1 MAEFTRDFDSVDD
14 IANSLLNFVFE
25 GSDIFEYRR
34 IIEKVSFADVV
45 ACLDDSFDDKCFALS
60 VIKN

>member
-1 MAEFTRDFDSVDD
+1 MAEFIRDFDSVDD

-25 GSDIFEYRR
+25 GSDIFEYHK
-34 IIEKVSFADVV
+34 IIEQVSFLDVS